1 IPAVH
6 APQQSRTTLEGF
18 APFLFQI
25 QNIFRYNSFLSCSAK
40 HTRQLLAFGF
50 TLTGTKSALPKI
62 DSSHFTRRHEM
73 RRT

>member
-1 IPAVH
+1 MTRKDKIHAAP
-6 APQQSRTTLEGF
+6 APQRSRTTLEGF

-50 TLTGTKSALPKI
+50 ILMGTKSALPK
-62 DSSHFTRRHEM
+62 M
-73 RRT
+73 